1 MTQKDGNEFEFQCRF
16 QQRVQLSGEKLMEFV
31 GALRFLADKAYP
43 QWSGEQRL
51 EVVRRQ
57 FIQGLSS
64 SSMQLKL
71 ILSPVEVKTNRIFKY
86 L

>member
-1 MTQKDGNEFEFQCRF
+1 MLRRQYDPEGNAFEFQCRF

-51 EVVRRQ
+51 YISGKTSVYPGFTFLV
-57 FIQGLSS
+57 IA
-64 SSMQLKL
+64 
-71 ILSPVEVKTNRIFKY
+71 VEAHAGEP
-86 L
+86 